1 MDGVT
6 GMLAWLSHVPVGSRV
21 GLYWP
26 ANIDFRFVSHLRLQ
40 RARGPSRKGRF
51 FCFARYLS
59 VWERLASVSHKST
72 CHGLYQHV
80 RYATHDHNKHR
91 FRAKPAGS
99 SLVFWGTAHAGAR
112 LCGRAR
118 VAARFPSREL

>member
-40 RARGPSRKGRF
+40 RAGSASPSTY
-51 FCFARYLS
+51 CPAELS
-59 VWERLASVSHKST
+59 ASRTAVSWAIGVASMSVS
-72 CHGLYQHV
+72 
-80 RYATHDHNKHR
+80 
-91 FRAKPAGS
+91 
-99 SLVFWGTAHAGAR
+99 
-112 LCGRAR
+112 
-118 VAARFPSREL
+118 

>member
-40 RARGPSRKGRF
+40 RAKI
-51 FCFARYLS
+51 L
-59 VWERLASVSHKST
+59 WLA
-72 CHGLYQHV
+72 
-80 RYATHDHNKHR
+80 
-91 FRAKPAGS
+91 
-99 SLVFWGTAHAGAR
+99 
-112 LCGRAR
+112 
-118 VAARFPSREL
+118 